1 MPQQRQQP
9 QRGHTGRPLVARA
22 VRGVALA
29 GGLALLPLA
38 TACGGDA
45 DKGAGDKPAETSAMS
60 APSAG
65 VVAPAK
71 VEVIAG
77 LTGCKVK
84 IRTDAD
90 ELREGV
96 CDTADGDFLITTFP
110 AEKYKLTWLDSASMY
125 GGKYLVGPQW
135 AISAKPKMLETLRT
149 KVGGTIEDLDAARTA
164 APGPK
169 AS

>member
-9 QRGHTGRPLVARA
+9 QRGRTGRPLVTRA

-38 TACGGDA
+38 TACGGDTGGSA
-45 DKGAGDKPAETSAMS
+45 ENGPAETSAMS

-71 VEVIAG
+71 VEVIAD
-77 LTGCKVK
+77 LTGCEVR

-96 CDTADGDFLITTFP
+96 CDTADGDYLITTFP
-110 AEKYKLTWLDSASMY
+110 AEKYKLTWLDSASLY

-135 AISAKPKMLETLRT
+135 AISAKPKTLEKLRT
-149 KVGGTIEDLDAARTA
+149 KVGGSIEDLDAARTA